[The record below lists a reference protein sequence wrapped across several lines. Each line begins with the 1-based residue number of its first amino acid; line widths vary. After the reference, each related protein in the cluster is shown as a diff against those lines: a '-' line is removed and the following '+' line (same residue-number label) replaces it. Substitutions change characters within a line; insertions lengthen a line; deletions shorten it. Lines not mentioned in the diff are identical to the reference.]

1 MFPFNYSVAT
11 PLAGGTGT
19 GAPPAPPSQDSD
31 SDDPTV
37 YRGNNHKL
45 QFHGNERTMNLNP
58 LILTNIQGSPYFKVE
73 LFGVK
78 TFHEV
83 VDEIYYKVDHLEPW
97 ATGSRKTAGRSQ
109 TGMCGGVRGVSAGG
123 IVSSAYCLLYKLY
136 TLKLTKK
143 QVMSLINHCDSPYI
157 RGLGFMF
164 LRYTLPP
171 GSLWDW
177 FEPYLEDEEE
187 IDVKAGGGKSMTIG
201 EMCRLMLTRLEWF
214 DTRFPRIAVNIEK
227 IIRGQLEERAA
238 SNRQYQGLA
247 SAGQGQQQQQF
258 RKEEPKTE
266 VVKEVERD
274 KGGFS
279 VRRER
284 SKSRSRE
291 VERRHSREKDKDR
304 KRSDRD
310 RDRKKS
316 RSRSRERHKK
326 SHKRSRS
333 RERHRDRSRDRHHHK
348 DKRDRDRDYSE
359 ELRKFRDD
367 STKYKKHSRRSR
379 SRSRSR

>member
-247 SAGQGQQQQQF
+247 SAGQGQQQF